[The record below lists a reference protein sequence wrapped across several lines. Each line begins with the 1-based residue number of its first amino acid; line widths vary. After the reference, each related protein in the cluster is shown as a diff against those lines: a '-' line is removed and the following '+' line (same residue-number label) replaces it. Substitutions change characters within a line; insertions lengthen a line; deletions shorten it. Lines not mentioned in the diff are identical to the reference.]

1 MTRKNLLMLLVLALA
16 TALVLPAAAKKSSG
30 DAAEDEEFDAENI
43 DECKIE
49 SVNRLSTRTEGLAE
63 QWGELRGRIDPVP
76 GQIGEAVGKEIGN
89 FDQAVEEIIA
99 LELPLT
105 VDLTGPKVS
114 VDRENLDEK
123 QTAAADVLEELTAQ
137 LDDVPAE
144 GQRVIERAT
153 ELGGECADLIPNVAT
168 EFKGNPLQAAIEVPK
183 ATQILKGQVEFLGG
197 LPGEVES
204 TVGQVQT
211 FFEALAAAAEANAA
225 EAAEAAT
232 TSSTDEE
239 SSAE

>member
-1 MTRKNLLMLLVLALA
+1 MKNKNLLMLMALTLA
-16 TALVLPAAAKKSSG
+16 TVLVLPALAKKGSG

-49 SVNRLSTRTEGLAE
+49 SVNRLSTRTESLAQ
-63 QWGELRGRIDPVP
+63 QWGELRGKVDPVP
-76 GQIGEAVGKEIGN
+76 GQIGAAVGKEVAN
-89 FDQAVEEIIA
+89 FDQAVEELIA

-105 VDLTGPKVS
+105 VDLTGPRIS

-123 QTAAADVLEELTAQ
+123 QTAAADVLDELSGQ
-137 LDDVPAE
+137 LGVVPAE

-168 EFKGNPLQAAIEVPK
+168 EFKGNPLQAAIEIPK

-211 FFEALAAAAEANAA
+211 FFEALAAASEAQAAAAA
-225 EAAEAAT
+225 EAAS
-232 TSSTDEE
+232 TSSTDD